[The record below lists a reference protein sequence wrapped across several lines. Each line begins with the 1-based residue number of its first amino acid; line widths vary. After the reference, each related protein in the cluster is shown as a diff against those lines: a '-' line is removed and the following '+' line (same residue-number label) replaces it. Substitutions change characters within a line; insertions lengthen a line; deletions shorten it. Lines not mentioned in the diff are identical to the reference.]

1 MESSRLPT
9 RPARHSLRRVRFH
22 TCPEVDHI
30 FARAP
35 CVSTFCRVWHRWFPE
50 LWGFFVPTLEQTLQS
65 KQHLHSVTD
74 LSTSIFVASSVCQK
88 LFDGS
93 QVAVSHCKEGSSRSD
108 QLVRGPITSRGSR
121 DWDRGVLHCCV
132 VLGFTLMCGTTIPL
146 PVHYKD
152 PPIHLAV
159 PCRSV
164 SRFCVVLDRSRTH
177 VPRLAGHGSHLDIF
191 WTVEKLSVGCH
202 LGYLLRWRIV
212 FVGGRSGTATWV
224 GELEARFV
232 EICQSD
238 ELLVDSIPHSE
249 TPCCSRIPRKWFPDA
264 LTGRKLICDQRS

>member
-1 MESSRLPT
+1 MSRRPKSSRRVPFVRPPRGRISGLLRSFVMESSRLPT

-65 KQHLHSVTD
+65 KQRLQSVTD
-74 LSTSIFVASSVCQK
+74 LSTAIFVASSVCQK

-93 QVAVSHCKEGSSRSD
+93 QVAVSHCEEGSSRSD

-121 DWDRGVLHCCV
+121 DWDRDVLHCCV
-132 VLGFTLMCGTTIPL
+132 VLGFTWMCGTTIHL
-146 PVHYKD
+146 PVHNKD
-152 PPIHLAV
+152 PPIDLAV

-177 VPRLAGHGSHLDIF
+177 VPAWLDTVRIWTTSGS
-191 WTVEKLSVGCH
+191 SN
-202 LGYLLRWRIV
+202 
-212 FVGGRSGTATWV
+212 
-224 GELEARFV
+224 
-232 EICQSD
+232 
-238 ELLVDSIPHSE
+238 
-249 TPCCSRIPRKWFPDA
+249 
-264 LTGRKLICDQRS
+264 